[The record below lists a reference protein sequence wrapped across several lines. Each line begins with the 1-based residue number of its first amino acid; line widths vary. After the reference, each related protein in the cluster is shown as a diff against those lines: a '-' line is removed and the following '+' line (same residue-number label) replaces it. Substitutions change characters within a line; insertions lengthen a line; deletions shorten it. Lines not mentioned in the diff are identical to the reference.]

1 MIKAGLVPERKGENF
16 ITPLT
21 FRKKDQAGTAEKDLI
36 AEVQSHEEEDPS
48 AG

>member
-1 MIKAGLVPERKGENF
+1 MAGLAPEVKGENF
-16 ITPLT
+16 NIRLT

-36 AEVQSHEEEDPS
+36 AEVQLHAEEELS